1 MYGIKE
7 ILIRALD
14 LSEKEFSVLADYGYC
29 DHFIP
34 DQMTVQQWQSRM
46 KEAMM
51 EDEMAEMELGE
62 SIFRPGDKNII
73 INVLNRL

>member
-1 MYGIKE
+1 MIKE
-7 ILIRALD
+7 TLIKELK

-34 DQMTVQQWQSRM
+34 SQMTVQHWQNRM

-51 EDEMAEMELGE
+51 EDEGMEMELGE
-62 SIFRPGDKNII
+62 PIFRPGDKNII
-73 INVLNRL
+73 IRVLNK